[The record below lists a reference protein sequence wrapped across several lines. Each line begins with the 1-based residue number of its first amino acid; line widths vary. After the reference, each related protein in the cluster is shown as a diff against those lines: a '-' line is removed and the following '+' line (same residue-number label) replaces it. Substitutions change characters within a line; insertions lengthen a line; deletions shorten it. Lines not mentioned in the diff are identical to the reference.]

1 MGDYRDY
8 DNYGPMIVSPDYD
21 ESGDFTYYANP
32 LWDNDRQAIMTF
44 EEVYSQY
51 SEKEITTR
59 LNWEIYNKRLP
70 FGRLRHTVRHPT
82 SYWITDIYIKK
93 ITYTRIDQFS
103 FVTDFIIIAAID
115 VIGMEEQDTARQW
128 YRYRIITN
136 FKDGF
141 ARYSES
147 VSVYDPKKN
156 HKGTPLSEYLVPY
169 LKTEQMDS
177 EIYDLLNIYYKE
189 AFDTLCKPDMFL
201 LVQRMGFT
209 IRYARLSP
217 TGTITKGKTVFD
229 ESEVLLYD
237 DRGNAYVEIVDAKT
251 ILIDRDANIQN
262 GYDSTEDTIAHEI
275 IHIYE
280 HYLFYGLQKVYSD
293 SLGVVG
299 LDIDKLSYDNR
310 CSEPVEWIERQA
322 RAMTMRLRM
331 PINTVAY
338 KFAEFHKY
346 NLLRTND
353 KLTVLELTVC
363 DIASFFG
370 VSKTS
375 AKNRLLSIGVTDV
388 RGVLVYCDGRYVPN
402 HMWAADTDHNTTFTI
417 DKKSLD
423 ILCESDTR
431 LKMILEL
438 EMFVYA
444 EGHVCIN
451 EERFVKKINGSYSL
465 TKLGRCCIDRCC
477 LAFERKYEC
486 VEYEYQYGALNHI
499 DKRGMTAFVLG
510 KDSISNVYD
519 EAEIMQDIPRGLP
532 EEFIETL
539 EEHIEKSGYSAKDLA
554 DTTYIDS
561 ERIRKIRKRKVQFV
575 SLEEVVALGIGLG
588 LQPEQIYD
596 LVDKSTDKKRNTFR
610 HNVIYVLVRKYYMYP
625 IDTINHALLDLNEE
639 PLTKAP

>member
-103 FVTDFIIIAAID
+103 FVTDFIIIAVID
-115 VIGMEEQDTARQW
+115 VSGTDEQDTARQW

-136 FKDGF
+136 FKDEF

-147 VSVYDPKKN
+147 FSVYDPKKN

-189 AFDTLCKPDMFL
+189 SFDTLCKPDMFL
-201 LVQRMGFT
+201 LAQRMGFT
-209 IRYARLSP
+209 IRCARLSP

-251 ILIDRDANIQN
+251 ILIDRYANIQN

-402 HMWAADTDHNTTFTI
+402 HKWSRETAYNQTYTI
-417 DKKSLD
+417 DSAHLTEMCIFDPMIKALLD
-423 ILCESDTR
+423 
-431 LKMILEL
+431 LEL
-438 EMFVYA
+438 FVYA
-444 EGHVCIN
+444 EGHVCFNDDRYIT
-451 EERFVKKINGSYSL
+451 KTAGGYTL
-465 TKLGRCCIDRCC
+465 TEYAHFNIDKCC
-477 LAFERKYEC
+477 LLFERIYEKT
-486 VEYEYQYGALNHI
+486 EYGYQYGTLNRV
-499 DKRGMTAFVLG
+499 DKRGMAAYTVG
-510 KDSISNVYD
+510 KDAINEVLEEVEYL
-519 EAEIMQDIPRGLP
+519 QKIPRGLP
-532 EEFIETL
+532 EEFIATL
-539 EEHIEKSGYSAKDLA
+539 DHHIKECGYSVNDLA

-561 ERIRKIRKRKVQFV
+561 ERIKNIRRGKTKHI
-575 SLEEVVALGIGLG
+575 SLEEVVALGLGLG
-588 LQPEQIYD
+588 LQPEEIYD
-596 LVDKSTDKKRNTFR
+596 LVEKSPVKKFNNKR
-610 HNVIYVLVRKYYMYP
+610 HNIIYVLIRKYYMYP
-625 IDTINHALLDLNEE
+625 IDTFNQALLDLDEE
-639 PLTKAP
+639 PLTAL